1 MYLKALEIQGFKSFP
16 DKVRLSFEKDVTAI
30 VGPNGSGKSNI
41 SDAISWVLGE
51 QRSRALRGNKMEDVI
66 FGGTPDRQKLGFAQ
80 VSLILDNS
88 SGAFDAEPGELTVTR
103 RYYRSGDSDY
113 FINKRSV
120 RLKDINSLFM
130 DTGLGRDGYSMIG
143 QGRVDEILSA
153 KSTDRREVFEE
164 AAGISRF
171 RYRREEAQ
179 GKLKKTDENLVRIND
194 KISELELSV
203 EPLRQQAEV
212 AKKYLILRDELR
224 GLEISLWM
232 ENLDKLAQKSAL
244 LREEYEESGKRIEE
258 ARQELHSLYDN
269 AESFVEMMRVREEE
283 AEKLRQ
289 EINAVTALAAEK
301 ESELAVLRTNMEANE
316 KNAQRLEGEL
326 QEHDERNSTLSE
338 QIELRRERIVE
349 IENEIRS
356 LSENCGQVIDD
367 IDLKELELNEKNGE
381 LEGLA
386 EEINRVSGAAAAAK
400 ARWEALDASGEEMLS
415 RAESAK
421 LELARFD
428 ERLNAETEAFE
439 ECEKAIRNI
448 EEEQQ
453 SANNRIAG
461 LRKRS
466 QNREAAVS
474 ELQEKKNQLQMEE
487 SRIVSRTSL
496 LSEMKKEYEGFS
508 RAVKTIMQEK
518 RGGGLRNI
526 HGTVAELVKVPD
538 DYAVAIETALGDSVQ
553 HIVVDR
559 EEDGKAGIS
568 LLKRRDAG
576 RATFLP
582 LSAIKGNEVSEKDI
596 LNEDGII
603 GLASRLVSYD
613 KRYDGIFKS
622 LLGRVLIAED
632 LEAAIAVSRRHS
644 VRVKI
649 VTLDGQ
655 VMNVGGSMTGGSAAR
670 SVGMISRANELE
682 KLLSRQKEL
691 EGEIRELTIQVDAA
705 RREYTSA
712 NYEAELAETELR
724 RIQDELLKKQTELE
738 QRRVLVASLKDTRTA
753 MEAGLDETENLAD
766 KSRSEKEA
774 ALAEAE
780 EQEARLEELRA
791 LSDKLGAAKNEIEA
805 QLDEMGEKL
814 AALKNEE
821 TGLKSEREATY
832 RAVAEWESL
841 VETLGTEHQRKD
853 AEITALR
860 DRNKELETEAAAKA
874 EQIENFKGLAAEGQ
888 KKLDETLADKNS
900 IEAKR
905 GGNEK
910 RVQEK
915 NAEIVELERA
925 FARIEQRKQAAD
937 MEEKQIVDRLWET
950 YELSRAAAQR
960 QRQELESVA
969 KANKRASE
977 LKREIGAL
985 GTPNLGAIDEF
996 ERVNE
1001 RYTYLTDQRDDITKA
1016 KEELEKIISD
1026 ITKEMEEIFLR
1037 EFNSINENFQ
1047 VTFKELFGGGS
1058 ASLELEDPNDVLGC
1072 GVEIRVQP
1080 PGKTQKTLTLLSGG
1094 ERAFVAIAIYFAIMK
1109 VRPTPFCVLD
1119 EIESA
1124 LDEKNVSR
1132 FADYLRKICHNTQFL
1147 VITHRR
1153 GSMERADVLY
1163 GVTMQRGVSKV
1174 LSIDLEEALKK
1185 F

>member
-16 DKVRLSFEKDVTAI
+16 DKVRLSFEKEVTAI

-51 QRSRALRGNKMEDVI
+51 QRSKALRGSKMEDVI
-66 FGGTPDRQKLGFAQ
+66 FGGTPERQKLGFAQ

-88 SGAFDAEPGELTVTR
+88 SGTFDADPGELTVTR
-103 RYYRSGDSDY
+103 RYYRSGDSEY
-113 FINKRSV
+113 YINKKSV
-120 RLKDINSLFM
+120 RLKDVNSLFM

-179 GKLKKTDENLVRIND
+179 NKLKKTDENLVRIND
-194 KISELELSV
+194 KISELELTV
-203 EPLRQQAEV
+203 EPLRRQAEV
-212 AKKYLILRDELR
+212 AKKYLLLRDELR

-232 ENLDKLAQKSAL
+232 ESLDKLARKSAE
-244 LREEYEESGKRIEE
+244 LRQEYDEAGKRLEDTK
-258 ARQELHSLYDN
+258 QELQGLYDN
-269 AESFVEMMRVREEE
+269 AESFGEMMRLREEE
-283 AEKLRQ
+283 AEKLRR
-289 EINAVTALAAEK
+289 EIAAVNALVAEK
-301 ESELAVLRTNMEANE
+301 ENELAVLNANMEANE
-316 KNAQRLEGEL
+316 RNAQRLGSEL
-326 QEHDERNSTLSE
+326 QEHDERNSGLGE
-338 QIELRRERIVE
+338 QIELRRERIAE

-356 LSENCGQVIDD
+356 LSESCGKVIDA
-367 IDLKELELNEKNGE
+367 IDLKELELGEKNGE
-381 LEGLA
+381 LAGLT
-386 EEINRVSGAAAAAK
+386 EEINFVSGAAAAAR
-400 ARWEALDASGEEMLS
+400 ARWDALNASGEEMLS

-428 ERLNAETEAFE
+428 ERLAAEMSAFE
-439 ECEKAIRNI
+439 ECENSIKGI

-453 SANNRIAG
+453 SAMNRISG
-461 LRKRS
+461 LRKRA
-466 QNREAAVS
+466 QNREAVVS
-474 ELQEKKNQLQMEE
+474 ELEAKKNQLQLEE
-487 SRIVSRTSL
+487 GKITSRASL
-496 LSEMKKEYEGFS
+496 LSDMKKEYEGFS

-518 RGGGLRNI
+518 RGGTLKNI
-526 HGTVAELVKVPD
+526 HGTVAELVRVPD
-538 DYAVAIETALGDSVQ
+538 EYAVAVETALGDAVQ
-553 HIVVDR
+553 HIIVDR
-559 EEDGKAGIS
+559 EEDGKAGIN
-568 LLKRRDAG
+568 LLKRRDGG

-582 LSAIKGNEVSEKDI
+582 ISAIKGSEVNEKAL

-603 GLASRLVSYD
+603 GIASRIVSYD
-613 KRYDGIFKS
+613 VRYEGIFKN

-632 LEAAIAVSRRHS
+632 LEAAIAASRRHS

-682 KLLSRQKEL
+682 KLQLRQKEL
-691 EGEIRELTIQVDAA
+691 ENEIKELTVKVDAA

-738 QRRVLVASLKDTRTA
+738 QRRVLVGSLKDTRA
-753 MEAGLDETENLAD
+753 SMEAGLGETEDMAD
-766 KSRSEKEA
+766 KSRSERAA

-780 EQEARLEELRA
+780 EQEVRLEELRNY
-791 LSDKLGAAKNEIEA
+791 SDKLNAARSALEA
-805 QLDEMGEKL
+805 EADELGEKL
-814 AALKNEE
+814 ASLKNEE
-821 TGLKSEREATY
+821 TGLKSEREATM

-841 VETLGTEHQRKD
+841 VEALGAEHDRKN
-853 AEITALR
+853 AEIDALHQ
-860 DRNKELETEAAAKA
+860 RNKELAAEAEEKA
-874 EQIENFKGLAAEGQ
+874 SQAENFRNIAAEGSL
-888 KKLDETLADKNS
+888 KLDAAIAARNELES
-900 IEAKR
+900 R
-905 GGNEK
+905 RSGNDRRVKEK
-910 RVQEK
+910 SE
-915 NAEIVELERA
+915 ELVELERMY
-925 FARIEQRKQAAD
+925 ARIEQRKQAAD
-937 MEEKQIVDRLWET
+937 MEEKQIVDRLWEN

-960 QRQELESVA
+960 QRLELESVA
-969 KANKRASE
+969 KANRRAGE

-985 GTPNLGAIDEF
+985 GTPNLGAIEEF

-1001 RYTYLTDQRDDITKA
+1001 RYSYLTDQRDDITKA
-1016 KEELEKIISD
+1016 KDDLEKIIAD
-1026 ITKEMEEIFLR
+1026 ITKEMEDIFLR
-1037 EFNSINENFQ
+1037 EFRSINENFQ
-1047 VTFKELFGGGS
+1047 VTFRELFGGGN
-1058 ASLELEDPNDVLGC
+1058 AFLELEDENDVLGC

-1094 ERAFVAIAIYFAIMK
+1094 ERAFVAIALYFAIMK

-1124 LDEKNVSR
+1124 LDEKNVGR
-1132 FADYLRKICHNTQFL
+1132 FADYLRKVCHSTQFL

-1163 GVTMQRGVSKV
+1163 GVTMQKGVSKV
-1174 LSIDLEEALKK
+1174 LSIDLEEALRK

>member
-16 DKVRLSFEKDVTAI
+16 DKVRLSFEKDITAI

-66 FGGTPDRQKLGFAQ
+66 FGGTPDRQKMGFAQ

-143 QGRVDEILSA
+143 QGRVDEILAA

-179 GKLKKTDENLVRIND
+179 NKLKKTDENLVRIND

-203 EPLRQQAEV
+203 EPLRHQAEV
-212 AKKYLILRDELR
+212 AKKYLVLRDELR

-244 LREEYEESGKRIEE
+244 LREEYEEAGRSIETAKREL
-258 ARQELHSLYDN
+258 QELYDN
-269 AESFVEMMRVREEE
+269 AESFAEMLREREEE
-283 AEKLRQ
+283 AEKLRR

-301 ESELAVLRTNMEANE
+301 ENDLAVIRTNMEANE
-316 KNAQRLEGEL
+316 NNARRLEGEL
-326 QEHDERNSTLSE
+326 QEHDERNASLSE
-338 QIELRRERIVE
+338 QIEMRRERIVE

-356 LSENCGQVIDD
+356 LSEKSGEVIDAV
-367 IDLKELELNEKNGE
+367 DLKELELKEKTAE
-381 LEGLA
+381 LESLND
-386 EEINRVSGAAAAAK
+386 EINRVSGAAAAAR
-400 ARWEALDASGEEMLS
+400 ARWEALNASGEEMLS

-428 ERLNAETEAFE
+428 ERLSAETEAFE
-439 ECEKAIRNI
+439 KCEKGIRDT

-461 LRKRS
+461 LRKRA
-466 QNREAAVS
+466 QNREAAVA
-474 ELQEKKNQLQMEE
+474 ELQDKKNQLQMEE
-487 SRIVSRTSL
+487 SRIASRASL
-496 LSEMKKEYEGFS
+496 LSDMKKEYEGFS

-518 RGGGLRNI
+518 RGGGLKNI

-538 DYAVAIETALGDSVQ
+538 EYAVAIETALGDSVQ

-559 EEDGKAGIS
+559 EEDGKAGIN

-582 LSAIKGNEVSEKDI
+582 LSSIKGNEVSDKDI
-596 LNEDGII
+596 LDEDGII
-603 GLASRLVSYD
+603 DIASRLVSYD
-613 KRYDGIFKS
+613 KRYDGIFKN

-632 LEAAIAVSRRHS
+632 LESAIALSRRHS

-682 KLLSRQKEL
+682 KLLVRQKEL
-691 EGEIRELTIQVDAA
+691 EGEIRDLAVKVDES

-738 QRRVLVASLKDTRTA
+738 QRRVLVESLKDTRAA
-753 MEAGLDETENLAD
+753 MEAGLDETENMAD
-766 KSRSEKEA
+766 KSRSEREA

-791 LSDKLGAAKNEIEA
+791 LSDKLSTASAELEA
-805 QLDEMGEKL
+805 EADELSDKL

-821 TGLKSEREATY
+821 TGLKSEREATL

-841 VETLGTEHQRKD
+841 VETLGSEHDRKES
-853 AEITALR
+853 EIKALR
-860 DRNKELETEAAAKA
+860 ERNRELEAEAAAKTEQADGFKAMA
-874 EQIENFKGLAAEGQ
+874 EEGRA
-888 KKLDETLADKNS
+888 KLDAALAEKNN
-900 IEAKR
+900 IESRR

-910 RVQEK
+910 RAQEK

-925 FARIEQRKQAAD
+925 YARVEQRKQAAD

-960 QRQELESVA
+960 QRMELESVS
-969 KANKRASE
+969 KANRRASE
-977 LKREIGAL
+977 LKREIASL
-985 GTPNLGAIDEF
+985 GTPNLGAIEEF

-1001 RYTYLTDQRDDITKA
+1001 RYTYLADQRDDITKA

-1026 ITKEMEEIFLR
+1026 ITKEMEEIFVR
-1037 EFNSINENFQ
+1037 EFNSINEHFQ

-1058 ASLELEDPNDVLGC
+1058 ATLELEDPENVLTC
-1072 GVEIRVQP
+1072 GVEIKVQP
-1080 PGKTQKTLTLLSGG
+1080 PGKTQKTLSLLSGG
-1094 ERAFVAIAIYFAIMK
+1094 ERAFVAIALYFAILK

-1124 LDEKNVSR
+1124 LDEKNVAR
-1132 FADYLRKICHNTQFL
+1132 FADYLRKVCHNTQFL

-1153 GSMERADVLY
+1153 GSMERVDMLY
-1163 GVTMQRGVSKV
+1163 GVTMQKGVSKV

>member
-16 DKVRLSFEKDVTAI
+16 DKVRLSFEKDITAI

-66 FGGTPDRQKLGFAQ
+66 FGGTPDRQKMGFAQ

-143 QGRVDEILSA
+143 QGRVDEILAA

-171 RYRREEAQ
+171 RYRREDAQ
-179 GKLKKTDENLVRIND
+179 SKLKKTDESLVRIND

-203 EPLRQQAEV
+203 EPLRRQAEV
-212 AKKYLILRDELR
+212 AKKYLVLRDELR

-244 LREEYEESGKRIEE
+244 LREEYEESGRRIED
-258 ARQELHSLYDN
+258 ARRELQELYDN
-269 AESFVEMMRVREEE
+269 ADSFAEMLRQREEE
-283 AEKLRQ
+283 AEKLRR
-289 EINAVTALAAEK
+289 EISAVTALAAEK
-301 ESELAVLRTNMEANE
+301 ENELAVLRTNIEANE
-316 KNAQRLEGEL
+316 KTAQRLAGEL
-326 QEHDERNSTLSE
+326 QEHDERNSSLSE
-338 QIELRRERIVE
+338 QIEMRRERIVE
-349 IENEIRS
+349 IEKEIHS
-356 LSENCGQVIDD
+356 LYEKCGEVIDAV
-367 IDLKELELNEKNGE
+367 DLKELELSEKTAE
-381 LEGLA
+381 LESLN

-428 ERLNAETEAFE
+428 ERLNAEEKAFE
-439 ECEKAIRNI
+439 DCEKAIQDI

-453 SANNRIAG
+453 GAKNRISG
-461 LRKRS
+461 LRKRAE
-466 QNREAAVS
+466 NREAAV
-474 ELQEKKNQLQMEE
+474 EQLQEKKNQLQMEE
-487 SRIVSRTSL
+487 SRIASRASL
-496 LSEMKKEYEGFS
+496 LSDMKKEYEGFS

-518 RGGGLRNI
+518 RGGGLKNI
-526 HGTVAELVKVPD
+526 HGTVAEIVKVPD
-538 DYAVAIETALGDSVQ
+538 EYAVAIETALGDSVQ

-559 EEDGKAGIS
+559 EEDGKAGIN

-596 LNEDGII
+596 LSEEGVI

-613 KRYDGIFKS
+613 KRYDGIFKN
-622 LLGRVLIAED
+622 LLGRVLVAED
-632 LEAAIAVSRRHS
+632 LEAAIALSRRHN

-682 KLLSRQKEL
+682 KLLARQKEL
-691 EGEIRELTIQVDAA
+691 EVEIKELTVKVDAA

-738 QRRVLVASLKDTRTA
+738 QRRVLVGSMKDTRSA

-766 KSRSEKEA
+766 KSRSEKAA
-774 ALAEAE
+774 ALAEAN
-780 EQEARLEELRA
+780 EQEARLEELRE
-791 LSDKLGAAKNEIEA
+791 LSDKLNAANEKLETEV
-805 QLDEMGEKL
+805 DELGDKL

-821 TGLKSEREATY
+821 TGLKSEREATL
-832 RAVAEWESL
+832 RAVSEWESL
-841 VETLGTEHQRKD
+841 VETLSSEHERKES
-853 AEITALR
+853 EINALR
-860 DRNKELETEAAAKA
+860 ERNKELEA
-874 EQIENFKGLAAEGQ
+874 QAAEKAAQADGF
-888 KKLDETLADKNS
+888 KAMADEGRGKLDEALTEKNN
-900 IEAKR
+900 IETRR

-915 NAEIVELERA
+915 NSEIVELERA

-960 QRQELESVA
+960 QRMELESVA
-969 KANKRASE
+969 KANRRAGE

-985 GTPNLGAIDEF
+985 GTPNLGAIEEF
-996 ERVNE
+996 ERINE
-1001 RYTYLTDQRDDITKA
+1001 RYTYLADQRDDITKA
-1016 KEELEKIISD
+1016 KEDLEKIISD
-1026 ITKEMEEIFLR
+1026 ITKEMEEIFVR

-1058 ASLELEDPNDVLGC
+1058 ASLELEDENNVLTC

-1080 PGKTQKTLTLLSGG
+1080 PGKTQKTLSLLSGG
-1094 ERAFVAIAIYFAIMK
+1094 ERAFVAIALYFAIMK

-1124 LDEKNVSR
+1124 LDEKNVAR
-1132 FADYLRKICHNTQFL
+1132 FADYLRKVCHNTQFL

>member
-16 DKVRLSFEKDVTAI
+16 DKVRLPFEKDITAI

-66 FGGTPDRQKLGFAQ
+66 FGGTPDRQKMGFAQ

-143 QGRVDEILSA
+143 QGRVDEILAA

-171 RYRREEAQ
+171 RYRREDAQ
-179 GKLKKTDENLVRIND
+179 NKLKKTGESLVRIND

-203 EPLRQQAEV
+203 EPLRHQAEV
-212 AKKYLILRDELR
+212 AKKYLVLRDELR

-244 LREEYEESGKRIEE
+244 LREEYEDAGRRIETAKRE
-258 ARQELHSLYDN
+258 LQELYDN
-269 AESFVEMMRVREEE
+269 ADSFAEMLREREEE
-283 AEKLRQ
+283 AEKLRR

-301 ESELAVLRTNMEANE
+301 ENELAVIRTNMEANE
-316 KNAQRLEGEL
+316 NNARRLEGEL
-326 QEHDERNSTLSE
+326 QEHDERNSSLGE
-338 QIELRRERIVE
+338 QIEMRRERIVE
-349 IENEIRS
+349 IENEIRA
-356 LSENCGQVIDD
+356 LSEKCGEVIDA
-367 IDLKELELNEKNGE
+367 IDLKELELKEKTAE
-381 LEGLA
+381 FEGLG
-386 EEINRVSGAAAAAK
+386 EEINRVSGAAAAAR

-428 ERLNAETEAFE
+428 ERLNSETEAFE
-439 ECEKAIRNI
+439 KCEKDIRDI

-461 LRKRS
+461 LRKRA
-466 QNREAAVS
+466 QNREAAVT

-487 SRIVSRTSL
+487 SRTASRASL
-496 LSEMKKEYEGFS
+496 LSDMKKEYEGFS

-518 RGGGLRNI
+518 RGGGLKNI

-538 DYAVAIETALGDSVQ
+538 EYAVAIETALGDSVQ

-582 LSAIKGNEVSEKDI
+582 LSAIKGNEVSDKDI
-596 LNEDGII
+596 LSEDGII
-603 GLASRLVSYD
+603 GIASRLVSYD
-613 KRYDGIFKS
+613 KRYDGIFKN

-632 LEAAIAVSRRHS
+632 LESAIALSRRHS

-682 KLLSRQKEL
+682 KLLARQKEL
-691 EGEIRELTIQVDAA
+691 ENEIKELTVKVDAA

-738 QRRVLVASLKDTRTA
+738 QRRVLVESLKDTRAA
-753 MEAGLDETENLAD
+753 MEAGLDEAENMAD
-766 KSRSEKEA
+766 KSRSEREN

-791 LSDKLGAAKNEIEA
+791 LSDKLGAVNTELEA
-805 QLDEMGEKL
+805 EADELSDKL

-821 TGLKSEREATY
+821 TGLKSEREATL

-841 VETLGTEHQRKD
+841 IETLGSEHERKN
-853 AEITALR
+853 AEIGALR
-860 DRNKELETEAAAKA
+860 ERNRELEAEAAAKTEQADSFKAMA
-874 EQIENFKGLAAEGQ
+874 EEGRGKLETALTEKNNIE
-888 KKLDETLADKNS
+888 S
-900 IEAKR
+900 RR

-910 RVQEK
+910 RAQEK

-925 FARIEQRKQAAD
+925 YARVEQRKQAAD

-960 QRQELESVA
+960 QRMELESVS
-969 KANKRASE
+969 KANRRASE
-977 LKREIGAL
+977 LKREIASL
-985 GTPNLGAIDEF
+985 GTPNLGAIEEF

-1001 RYTYLTDQRDDITKA
+1001 RYTYLADQRDDITKA

-1026 ITKEMEEIFLR
+1026 ITKEMEEIFVR
-1037 EFNSINENFQ
+1037 EFNSINEHFQ
-1047 VTFKELFGGGS
+1047 VTFKELFGGGN
-1058 ASLELEDPNDVLGC
+1058 ATLELEDPENVLTC

-1080 PGKTQKTLTLLSGG
+1080 PGKTQKTLSLLSGG
-1094 ERAFVAIAIYFAIMK
+1094 ARAFVAIALYFAILK

-1124 LDEKNVSR
+1124 LDEKNVAR
-1132 FADYLRKICHNTQFL
+1132 FADYLRKVCRNTQFL

>member
-80 VSLILDNS
+80 VSLVLDNS

-120 RLKDINSLFM
+120 RLKDINTLFM

-171 RYRREEAQ
+171 RYRREDAQ
-179 GKLKKTDENLVRIND
+179 NKLKKTDESLVRIND

-203 EPLRQQAEV
+203 EPLRRQAEV

-224 GLEISLWM
+224 GLEISLWL

-244 LREEYEESGKRIEE
+244 LREEYDDADKRIAA
-258 ARQELHSLYDN
+258 ARQELQELYDN
-269 AESFVEMMRVREEE
+269 ADSFAEMVRAREEE

-289 EINAVTALAAEK
+289 EINAVTALVAEK
-301 ESELAVLRTNMEANE
+301 ENELAVLRTNMEANE
-316 KNAQRLEGEL
+316 NSARRLAGEL
-326 QEHDERNSTLSE
+326 QEHDERNSSLSE
-338 QIELRRERIVE
+338 QIEMRRERIAE
-349 IENEIRS
+349 IEKEIS
-356 LSENCGQVIDD
+356 ILSEKCGEVIDV
-367 IDLKELELNEKNGE
+367 IDLKELGLNEKSRE
-381 LEGLA
+381 LDGLT

-428 ERLNAETEAFE
+428 ERLEAEATAFE
-439 ECEKAIRNI
+439 ACEKAIRDI

-466 QNREAAVS
+466 ENRQNAVE

-518 RGGGLRNI
+518 RGGGLKNI

-559 EEDGKAGIS
+559 EEDGKAGIN

-582 LSAIKGNEVSEKDI
+582 LSAIKGGEISEKDI
-596 LNEDGII
+596 LSEDGII

-613 KRYDGIFKS
+613 KRYDGIFKN
-622 LLGRVLIAED
+622 LLGRVLVAED

-644 VRVKI
+644 IRVKI

-682 KLLSRQKEL
+682 KLLARQKEL
-691 EGEIRELTIQVDAA
+691 EAEIKELTVKADAA

-712 NYEAELAETELR
+712 NYETELAETELR
-724 RIQDELLKKQTELE
+724 HIQDELLKKQTELE
-738 QRRVLVASLKDTRTA
+738 QRRVLVESLKDTRAA
-753 MEAGLDETENLAD
+753 MEAGLDETETMAD
-766 KSRSEKEA
+766 KSRSEKAA

-791 LSDKLGAAKNEIEA
+791 LSDKLGNAKSALEA
-805 QLDEMGEKL
+805 ELDELGEKL
-814 AALKNEE
+814 ADLKNEE
-821 TGLKSEREATY
+821 TGLKSEREATL
-832 RAVAEWESL
+832 RAISEWESL
-841 VETLGTEHQRKD
+841 VETLGTEHERKA
-853 AEITALR
+853 AEINSLR
-860 DRNKELETEAAAKA
+860 ERNKTFESEAAVKTEQMEGFKNLA
-874 EQIENFKGLAAEGQ
+874 EEGRR
-888 KKLDETLADKNS
+888 KLDEALAEKNS
-900 IEAKR
+900 IEDRR

-910 RVQEK
+910 RAQEK
-915 NAEIVELERA
+915 NREIVELERA

-960 QRQELESVA
+960 QRIELESVS
-969 KANKRASE
+969 KANRRASE
-977 LKREIGAL
+977 LKREIASL
-985 GTPNLGAIDEF
+985 GTPNLGAIEEF

-1001 RYTYLTDQRDDITKA
+1001 RYTYLADQRDDITKA

-1026 ITKEMEEIFLR
+1026 ITKEMEEIFVR
-1037 EFNSINENFQ
+1037 EFNSINEHFQ

-1058 ASLELEDPNDVLGC
+1058 ATLELEDPENVLTC

-1080 PGKTQKTLTLLSGG
+1080 PGKTQKTLSLLSGG
-1094 ERAFVAIAIYFAIMK
+1094 ERAFVAIALYFAILK

-1124 LDEKNVSR
+1124 LDEKNVVR
-1132 FADYLRKICHNTQFL
+1132 FADYLRKVCGNTQFL

>member
-16 DKVRLSFEKDVTAI
+16 DKVRLSFEKEVTAI

-51 QRSRALRGNKMEDVI
+51 QRSKALRGSKMEDVI
-66 FGGTPDRQKLGFAQ
+66 FGGTQERQKLGFAQ

-88 SGAFDAEPGELTVTR
+88 GGAFDAEPGELTVTR
-103 RYYRSGDSDY
+103 RYYRSGESEY
-113 FINKRSV
+113 FINKKSV
-120 RLKDINSLFM
+120 RLKDVNSLFM

-164 AAGISRF
+164 ASGISRF

-179 GKLKKTDENLVRIND
+179 RKLDKTEDSLVRIND
-194 KISELELSV
+194 KISELELTV
-203 EPLRQQAEV
+203 EPLRRQAEV
-212 AKKYLILRDELR
+212 AKKYLTLRDELR

-232 ENLDKLAQKSAL
+232 ENLDKLAQKSTA
-244 LREEYEESGKRIEE
+244 LREEYEDAGRRIED
-258 ARQELHSLYDN
+258 AKTELQNLYDN
-269 AESFVEMMRVREEE
+269 AESFAEIMRSREEE
-283 AEKLRQ
+283 AEQLRR
-289 EINAVTALAAEK
+289 EISAVNALAAEK
-301 ESELAVLRTNMEANE
+301 ENELAVLRTNMEANARSAE
-316 KNAQRLEGEL
+316 RLSNEL
-326 QEHDERNSTLSE
+326 SEHDERNSGLAE
-338 QIELRRERIVE
+338 QIELRRERITE

-356 LSENCGQVIDD
+356 LSEACGELIEEID
-367 IDLKELELNEKNGE
+367 IKELDLKDRVGE
-381 LEGLA
+381 MEGLA
-386 EEINRVSGAAAAAK
+386 EEISYAAGAAAAAR
-400 ARWEALDASGEEMLS
+400 ARVDALTASGEEMLS

-428 ERLNAETEAFE
+428 ERLNAETAALGD
-439 ECEKAIRNI
+439 CEKAIEDMG
-448 EEEQQ
+448 EELQ
-453 SANNRIAG
+453 SVRNRIDG
-461 LRKRS
+461 LRKRA
-466 QNREAAVS
+466 QNREAGVTA
-474 ELQEKKNQLQMEE
+474 LKDQKNQLQMEE
-487 SRIVSRTSL
+487 SRISSRASL
-496 LSEMKKEYEGFS
+496 LSDMKKEYEGFS

-518 RGGGLRNI
+518 RGGGLKNI
-526 HGTVAELVKVPD
+526 HGTVAELIKVPD
-538 DYAVAIETALGDSVQ
+538 DYAVAVETALGDSVQ
-553 HIVVDR
+553 HIIVDR

-568 LLKRRDAG
+568 LLKRRDTG

-582 LSAIKGNEVSEKDI
+582 ISAIKGNEISEKKLLD
-596 LNEDGII
+596 EPGII

-613 KRYDGIFKS
+613 VRYDGVFKN
-622 LLGRVLIAED
+622 LLGRTLIAED
-632 LEAAIAVSRRHS
+632 LEAAIALSRRHS

-682 KLLSRQKEL
+682 KLTARLKEL
-691 EGEIRELTIQVDAA
+691 EGELRELTIKADAA
-705 RREYTSA
+705 QREFASA

-724 RIQDELLKKQTELE
+724 RVQDELLKKQTELD
-738 QRRVLVASLKDTRTA
+738 QRRVLVASLKDTRSA
-753 MEAGLDETENLAD
+753 MEAGLDETADLAD
-766 KSRSEKEA
+766 KSRSEKES
-774 ALAEAE
+774 ALADAE
-780 EQEARLEELRA
+780 EQEARLEELRE
-791 LSDKLGAAKNEIEA
+791 LSEKLGGARRELEEA
-805 QLDEMGEKL
+805 LDGLNGRL

-821 TGLKSEREATY
+821 TGLKSEREATL

-841 VETLGTEHQRKD
+841 VSTLDLEHERKN
-853 AEITALR
+853 AEIAALGEK
-860 DRNKELETEAAAKA
+860 NTLIEAEMAEKKAQLEGFWA
-874 EQIENFKGLAAEGQ
+874 LAAEGQ
-888 KKLDETLADKNS
+888 QKLDEALGAKN
-900 IEAKR
+900 ELELKR
-905 GGNEK
+905 SGNEK

-915 NAEIVELERA
+915 NSEIVELERSY
-925 FARIEQRKQAAD
+925 ARIEQRKQAAD

-960 QRQELESVA
+960 QRLELESVA

-985 GTPNLGAIDEF
+985 GTPNIGAIDEF
-996 ERVNE
+996 QRVNE
-1001 RYTYLTDQRDDITKA
+1001 RYSYLTDQRDDITKA
-1016 KEELEKIISD
+1016 KEDLEKIIAE
-1026 ITKEMEEIFLR
+1026 ITKEMEDIFLR
-1037 EFNSINENFQ
+1037 EFKNINENFQ

-1058 ASLELEDPNDVLGC
+1058 ASLELEDENDVLGC
-1072 GVEIRVQP
+1072 GVEIKVQP
-1080 PGKTQKTLTLLSGG
+1080 PGKTQKNLTLLSGG

-1124 LDEKNVSR
+1124 LDEKNVAR
-1132 FADYLRKICHNTQFL
+1132 FADYLRKVCHSTQFL

-1163 GVTMQRGVSKV
+1163 GVTMQKGVSKV
-1174 LSIDLEEALKK
+1174 LSIDLDEALKK